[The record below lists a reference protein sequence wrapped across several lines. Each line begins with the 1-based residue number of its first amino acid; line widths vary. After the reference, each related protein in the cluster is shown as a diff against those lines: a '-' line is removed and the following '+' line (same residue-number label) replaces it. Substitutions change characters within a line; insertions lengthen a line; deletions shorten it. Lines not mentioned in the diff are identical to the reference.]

1 MVVGLY
7 VGKGTL
13 HGGVEPGGN
22 ERMLEPVPLGV
33 VVVDVVGRDEGYGQ
47 VAGLI

>member
-7 VGKGTL
+7 VGKGPF
-13 HGGVEPGGN
+13 HGGVEPGSNKG
-22 ERMLEPVPLGV
+22 MLEPVPLWV

-47 VAGLI
+47 VAG